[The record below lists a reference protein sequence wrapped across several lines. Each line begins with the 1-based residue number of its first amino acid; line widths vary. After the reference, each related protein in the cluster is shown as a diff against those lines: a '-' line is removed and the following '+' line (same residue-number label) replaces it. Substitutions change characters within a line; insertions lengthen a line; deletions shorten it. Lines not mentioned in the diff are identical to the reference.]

1 MFKFKG
7 ISSDSMNVIVEEET
21 NIIKKAAQKTEKID
35 IDGRNGSI
43 YNELGYDDVDFSL
56 KLSIIDISKIDD
68 IFKWLNGKGT
78 FEYNG
83 RITTAYCYTDIS
95 TERKATIKSIDV
107 NFTREP
113 FWVKEDDYITVTNS
127 ITNIGNILSYP
138 IIKLTKTTS
147 DKVDITINGVRFIY
161 NFDTDYVEIDCKEFN
176 ASYNGI
182 SKNRNLE
189 IDFEFP
195 KLNPGENTITINSGT
210 AKIEINR
217 KDCWL

>member
-56 KLSIIDISKIDD
+56 KLSIMDISKIDD
-68 IFKWLNGKGT
+68 IFKWLNGKGM

-83 RITTAYCYTDIS
+83 RITTAYCYTDIT

-107 NFTREP
+107 NFT
-113 FWVKEDDYITVTNS
+113 
-127 ITNIGNILSYP
+127 
-138 IIKLTKTTS
+138 
-147 DKVDITINGVRFIY
+147 
-161 NFDTDYVEIDCKEFN
+161 
-176 ASYNGI
+176 
-182 SKNRNLE
+182 
-189 IDFEFP
+189 
-195 KLNPGENTITINSGT
+195 
-210 AKIEINR
+210 
-217 KDCWL
+217 

>member
-7 ISSDSMNVIVEEET
+7 ISSDSMNVIAEEET

-43 YNELGYDDVDFSL
+43 YNELGYDDVVFAL
-56 KLSIIDISKIDD
+56 KLSVMDVSKIDD

-78 FEYNG
+78 FEYKG
-83 RITTAYCYTDIS
+83 RINTAYCYTDIS

-113 FWVKEDDYITVTNS
+113 FWIKDDDYIAVTNS
-127 ITNIGNILSYP
+127 VSNVGNISSQP
-138 IIKLTKTTS
+138 IIKLIKTTS
-147 DKVDITINGVRFIY
+147 DSVDITINDVRFVY

-195 KLNPGENTITINSGT
+195 KLNSGENAITINSGT
-210 AKIEINR
+210 AIIEIKR